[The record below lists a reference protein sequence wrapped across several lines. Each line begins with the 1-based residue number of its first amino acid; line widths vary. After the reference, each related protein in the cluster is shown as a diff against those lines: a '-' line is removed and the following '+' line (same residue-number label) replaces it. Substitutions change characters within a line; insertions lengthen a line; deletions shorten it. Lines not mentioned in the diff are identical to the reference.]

1 MCMSKPKIAKPKPLP
16 TAPKRDEDATLL
28 QDARRRARNA
38 RGAAGSVFTSAL
50 GDAGYGQS
58 VSRATLLGQSA

>member
-1 MCMSKPKIAKPKPLP
+1 MSKPKIATPKPLP
-16 TAPKRDEDATLL
+16 TPPKRDEDATLL

-50 GDAGYGQS
+50 GDAGFGRS

>member
-1 MCMSKPKIAKPKPLP
+1 MP
-16 TAPKRDEDATLL
+16 TAPRRDEEASLV

-38 RGAAGSVFTSAL
+38 RGVAGSVFTSAL
-50 GDAGYGQS
+50 GDVGFGQN